1 MPHMGSKKLIGRK
14 QAARDLFQAA
24 RQEERERAQP
34 LAARMRPRTLDEFEG
49 QEEILGPGKLL
60 RRAIE
65 SDRLFSSIILWG
77 PAGTGKTSLATII
90 ANRTSSH
97 FETLSAVLAGVADIR
112 RIVEEARERFN
123 LYGQRTILL
132 VDEIH
137 RFNKAQQDALLPHV
151 EDGTIILIGATTENP
166 YFEVNSP
173 LLSRSRVFQF
183 KPLDPPTTIA
193 LLKRA
198 LHDPERGYGARSIE
212 ITDEALAHLADIAGG
227 DARSALNALEL
238 AVESTPPNSDGIIR
252 IDRGVAEQSIQR
264 RVLRYDK
271 SSDEHYDTI
280 SAFIKSMRGS
290 DPDAAL
296 YYLAKML
303 YAGEDPEFIARR
315 MVIFSS
321 EDVGNADPQA
331 LVVAVAAAHALQ
343 FVGLPEAQLN
353 LAQAV
358 LYLATAPKSNSTLA
372 IAEALEDVERLGNLD
387 VPNHLKDASRDSRAL
402 GHGKDYQYPHNFPEH
417 FVVQQYLPGA
427 VRDKVYYKPGE
438 LGYEKAIAE
447 RVRTWRE
454 AMGKDG
460 RMTKDE

>member
-1 MPHMGSKKLIGRK
+1 MSNKQLTGRK
-14 QAARDLFQAA
+14 AAARDLFEAA
-24 RQEERERAQP
+24 RAEERERGQP
-34 LAARMRPRTLDEFEG
+34 LAARMRPRTLDEFTG

-77 PAGTGKTSLATII
+77 PPGTGKTSLAAII
-90 ANRTSSH
+90 ANRTASH

-112 RIVEEARERFN
+112 RVVDEARERFN

-151 EDGTIILIGATTENP
+151 ENGTIILIGATTENP
-166 YFEVNSP
+166 YFEVNSA

-183 KPLDPPTTIA
+183 KPLTQDATLG
-193 LLKRA
+193 LLRRA
-198 LHDPERGYGARSIE
+198 LADAERGYGARQLE
-212 ITDEALAHLADIAGG
+212 ITDEALEHLAEVSGG

-238 AVESTPPNSDGIIR
+238 AVESTAPDADGVT
-252 IDRGVAEQSIQR
+252 GVNLEVAQESIQR

-315 MVIFSS
+315 MIIFAS
-321 EDVGNADPQA
+321 EDIGNAAPLA
-331 LVVAVAAAHALQ
+331 LVVAVSAMQALQ

-353 LAQAV
+353 LAQCAI
-358 LYLATAPKSNSTLA
+358 YLATAPKSNSTLA
-372 IAEALEDVERLGNLD
+372 IGAALADIERLGNLD
-387 VPNHLKDASRDSRAL
+387 VPNHLKDSSRDSRAL
-402 GHGKDYQYPHNFPEH
+402 GHGKGYKYPHEFENH
-417 FVVQQYLPGA
+417 FVVQQYLPDG
-427 VRDKVYYKPGE
+427 VRDKIYYTPGA
-438 LGYEKAIAE
+438 LGSEREIAE
-447 RVRTWRE
+447 RLRVWRE
-454 AMGKDG
+454 KMGKANTQDG
-460 RMTKDE
+460 KA

>member
-1 MPHMGSKKLIGRK
+1 MGSKKLTGRK
-14 QAARDLFQAA
+14 QAARDLFEAA
-24 RQEERERAQP
+24 RAEERERGQP
-34 LAARMRPRTLDEFEG
+34 LAARMRPRTLDEFTG

-60 RRAIE
+60 RRAVE
-65 SDRLFSSIILWG
+65 ADRLFSSIILWG
-77 PAGTGKTSLATII
+77 PPGTGKTSLASII
-90 ANRTSSH
+90 ANKTSSH

-112 RIVEEARERFN
+112 RIVEEAHERFN

-151 EDGTIILIGATTENP
+151 ENGTIILIGATTENP
-166 YFEVNSP
+166 YFEVNSA
-173 LLSRSRVFQF
+173 LLSRSRIFQF
-183 KPLDPPTTIA
+183 VPLTKEATSR
-193 LLKRA
+193 LLHRA
-198 LHDPERGYGARSIE
+198 LKDPERGYGGRQID
-212 ITDEALAHLADIAGG
+212 ITDDALEHLAELAGG

-238 AVESTPPNSDGIIR
+238 AVESTPPDADGVIH
-252 IDRGVAEQSIQR
+252 IDLDVAQESIQR

-271 SSDEHYDTI
+271 TADEHYDTI

-353 LAQAV
+353 LAQGV
-358 LYLATAPKSNSTLA
+358 IYLATAPKSNSTLG
-372 IAEALEDVERLGNLD
+372 IGDALSDVERLGNLD
-387 VPNHLKDASRDSRAL
+387 IPNYLKDASRDAHGL
-402 GHGKDYQYPHNFPEH
+402 GHGKGYQYPHNFEQH
-417 FVVQQYLPGA
+417 FVVQQYLP
-427 VRDKVYYKPGE
+427 DKVRNKIYYKPGE
-438 LGYEKAIAE
+438 LGYEQEIAE
-447 RVRTWRE
+447 RLKLWRE
-454 AMGKDG
+454 QMGKHLNG
-460 RMTKDE
+460 ASNNSE

>member
-1 MPHMGSKKLIGRK
+1 MSNKQLTGRK
-14 QAARDLFQAA
+14 AAARDLFEAA
-24 RQEERERAQP
+24 REQDREREQP
-34 LAARMRPRTLDEFEG
+34 LAARMRPRTLDEFTG
-49 QEEILGPGKLL
+49 QEDILGPGKLL

-77 PAGTGKTSLATII
+77 PPGVGKTSLSAII
-90 ANRTSSH
+90 ANKTASH

-112 RIVEEARERFN
+112 RVVDGARERFT

-151 EDGTIILIGATTENP
+151 ENGTIILIGATTENP
-166 YFEVNSP
+166 YFEVNSA

-183 KPLDPPTTIA
+183 NPLTPQATLT
-193 LLKRA
+193 LMQRA
-198 LHDPERGYGARSIE
+198 LEDQERGYGARNIE
-212 ITDEALAHLADIAGG
+212 ITGEALAHLSEIAGG

-238 AVESTPPNSDGIIR
+238 AVESTSPGEDGVTR
-252 IDRGVAEQSIQR
+252 INLDVAQESIQR

-271 SSDEHYDTI
+271 SSDEHYDTV

-315 MVIFSS
+315 MIIFAS
-321 EDVGNADPQA
+321 EDIGNAAPLA
-331 LVVAVAAAHALQ
+331 LVVAVNAMQALQ

-353 LAQAV
+353 LAQCAI
-358 LYLATAPKSNSTLA
+358 YLATAPKSNSTLGIGA
-372 IAEALEDVERLGNLD
+372 ALADIEQLGSLD
-387 VPNHLKDASRDSRAL
+387 VPNHLKDSSRDSKAL
-402 GHGKDYQYPHNFPEH
+402 GHGKGYKYPHDFENH
-417 FVVQQYLPGA
+417 FVLQQYLPDG
-427 VRDKVYYKPGE
+427 VRDKIYYIPGA
-438 LGYEKAIAE
+438 LGDEVRIAE
-447 RVRTWRE
+447 RLRVWRE
-454 AMGKDG
+454 KMGK
-460 RMTKDE
+460 TKLEPPRQ